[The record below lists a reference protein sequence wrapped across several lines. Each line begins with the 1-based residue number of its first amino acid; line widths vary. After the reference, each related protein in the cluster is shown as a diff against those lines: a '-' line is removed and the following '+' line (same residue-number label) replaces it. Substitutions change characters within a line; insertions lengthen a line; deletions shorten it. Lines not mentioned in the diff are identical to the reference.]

1 MKPPFCRL
9 CRRDFRCEWFHAQSG
24 GDVVSFADFEP
35 LPDDWG
41 GMAAGT
47 DWFCDT
53 HLSRAR
59 ELTSVPLSDALATL
73 ESEYGSF
80 PPPVVGDVA
89 DPTLWVTEVGTDFAG
104 VFAAF
109 RHATG
114 LHPAD
119 ARDRLT
125 NLPTLVAT
133 GWPAEFR
140 VHMESLRNRGATV
153 EIRYDDHD

>member
-9 CRRDFRCEWFHAQSG
+9 CGRDFRCEWFHAQSG
-24 GDVVSFADFEP
+24 GDIVSFADFEP
-35 LPDDWG
+35 LPDGWG

-53 HLSRAR
+53 HVSRAR
-59 ELTSVPLSDALATL
+59 ELAGLPLADALVKL
-73 ESEYGSF
+73 ESEYGTF

-89 DPTLWVTEVGTDFAG
+89 DPTLWVTDAGSDFAG

-114 LHPAD
+114 LPPAD

-125 NLPTLVAT
+125 KLPALVAT

-140 VHMESLRNRGATV
+140 VHMDSLRDRGATV
-153 EIRYDDHD
+153 EIRYDHRD